1 MATLQGFDTALDM
14 GRHAASLRAQGMD
27 FVMRYYSHNT
37 AKNLGPGEARSLC
50 GAGLR
55 LGVVWESAGTHAGYF
70 SRQQGLQDAS
80 DALRQARA
88 LGQPPGSAIYFAVDY
103 DASRAEVDGPIAD
116 YFSGVRA
123 ALNGAA
129 GYRIGVY
136 GSGLCCGAMVD
147 RGLAALSWLAQ
158 SRGYCGSEAYAQAM
172 RYDLIQSLGARI
184 SVDGAPLDIDP
195 DASHPERDPGLFMLA
210 A

>member
-1 MATLQGFDTALDM
+1 MPVFGIDY
-14 GRHAASLRAQGMD
+14 AAGDPQPSRLKAAGVN
-27 FVMRYYSHNT
+27 FVCRYVSTPGNP
-37 AKNLGPGEARSLC
+37 KNLRPSEAKRLRDAGIDVVVVFETTATRALAGKAA
-50 GAGLR
+50 GA
-55 LGVVWESAGTHAGYF
+55 F
-70 SRQQGLQDAS
+70 DAKR
-80 DALRQARA
+80 ALAQARDCMP
-88 LGQPPGSAIYFAVDY
+88 QEKSPIYFAVDY

-147 RGLAALSWLAQ
+147 RGLAALSRLAQ